1 MAKSKKFCIATE
13 GATTDG
19 RVIERKWL
27 EEMAANYDPKTYG
40 ARINLE
46 HFKGIDPNG
55 TFKRYGDVLELSTEE
70 GSDGK
75 LRLYAVIDPTDELVA
90 LSKARQKVYTSM
102 EINPDFADTGK
113 CYLVG
118 LAITDDP
125 ASLGTEMLQFSATA
139 KKSPLA
145 ARKTDPDNLFSETV
159 EFKLELADDA
169 SAGLFHNFTEKI
181 KGLLGKQNQATTE
194 GFTQLHG
201 AVTVI
206 AESQGEVLQKFAAIE
221 GTPAKVAE
229 LQAALAK
236 LQTDFSALVGK
247 LDSDEPASQ
256 FRTRTTGGN
265 TEEVLTDC

>member
-27 EEMAANYDPKTYG
+27 EQMAANYDPKTYG

-46 HFKGIDPNG
+46 HIKGITPDSP
-55 TFKRYGDVLELSTEE
+55 FKCYGDVLELSTEE

-75 LRLYAVIDPTDELVA
+75 LRLYAVIDPTDDLVA

-118 LAITDDP
+118 LAITDNP
-125 ASLGTEMLQFSATA
+125 ASLGTEMLQFNATA
-139 KKSPLA
+139 KTLDV
-145 ARKTDPDNLFSETV
+145 RKAKPNNLFSEAV

-181 KGLLGKQNQATTE
+181 KGLLGKQSQATTE

-229 LQAALAK
+229 LQTELDK
-236 LQTDFSALVGK
+236 MKTEFSALVGK

-256 FRTRTTGGN
+256 FRTRTPGGN
-265 TEEVLTDC
+265 GEEALTDC

>member
-46 HFKGIDPNG
+46 HIKGITPDSP
-55 TFKRYGDVLELSTEE
+55 FKSYGDVLQLSTEE

-75 LRLYAVIDPTDELVA
+75 LRLYAVIDPTDDLVA

-118 LAITDDP
+118 LAITDNP
-125 ASLGTEMLQFSATA
+125 ASLGTEMLQFNATA
-139 KKSPLA
+139 KTLDV
-145 ARKTDPDNLFSETV
+145 RKTNPANLFSEAV

-229 LQAALAK
+229 LQADLDK
-236 LQTDFSALVGK
+236 LQTEFSALVGK
-247 LDSDEPASQ
+247 LDSDEPAGQ
-256 FRTRTTGGN
+256 FRTRTPGGTG
-265 TEEVLTDC
+265 EEALTDC